1 MKMATDMYLKGAKDE
16 EDGYCCT
23 QLGNICVEG
32 RGIGMDEP
40 DYEAAAKYYI
50 AAIRNDDPMGY
61 ANIAKMY
68 EHGFVNGK
76 KDKET
81 AIKWYQLG
89 AILGEEHCVDRLK
102 KLGVDIAENPDY
114 DFSSLAKELYAHVDT
129 SGESL

>member
-1 MKMATDMYLKGAKDE
+1 
-16 EDGYCCT
+16 
-23 QLGNICVEG
+23 
-32 RGIGMDEP
+32 
-40 DYEAAAKYYI
+40 
-50 AAIRNDDPMGY
+50 
-61 ANIAKMY
+61 MY

-114 DFSSLAKELYAHVDT
+114 DFSSLAKELYTHVDT